1 MFYVCLCMSIDQK
14 SLHATIVL
22 ERTYQA
28 LPEQVFSEFA
38 DPVARAR
45 WSPPSN
51 DVLIYDQVD
60 FRTGGR
66 DFFRCGPKSD
76 PKFRGET
83 LYCLIV
89 PNKRLI
95 SCETLD
101 VDGQRLAVSLN
112 TLEFEEAGNSTNL
125 KLTVQVV
132 SFAGADVIEGHESGN
147 KRALENLARHLSGKF

>member
-1 MFYVCLCMSIDQK
+1 MFYVCLRMSINQK
-14 SLHATIVL
+14 SQHATIVL

-45 WSPPSN
+45 WSPPSD
-51 DVLIYDQVD
+51 DVLIYDQAE

-83 LYCLIV
+83 LYHMII

-112 TLEFEEAGNSTNL
+112 TLEFEAAGKSTNL

-132 SFAGADVIEGHESGN
+132 SLAGAGVIEGYESGN
-147 KRALENLARHLSGKF
+147 KSALDNLERHLSGKF